1 MGRPA
6 KNAGDTGKRRVGSSL
21 KLACLSCGTVYDEEE
36 YYGSNSDLFAATKRL
51 PYCKECVNKMYRQM
65 ITKYLEQKVEMP
77 ERKTIERLCMA
88 FDWYYNDKIFEES
101 YREAKTMVG
110 SVVSYYVR
118 RMKMKQHSNK
128 TYDTTIYERQ
138 IGKVTEPEP
147 VEIEDQISQEDLEK
161 AVRIFGIGFSK
172 DDYKFLFDQYVD
184 WTTRHECETKSQEE
198 IFKQICFT
206 QLDLFKARRAG
217 EDTKDLNATL
227 IKQLDVAK
235 LQPKQNRGES
245 ASEAQTLGTLIDKW
259 ENTRPL
265 PEIDEDLRDVDQI
278 GRYLDV
284 FFRGHLAKMM
294 GLKNGISHTYE
305 KYMEKYSAKKPEYK
319 GEEDSDALF
328 DAIFGSGIDEE

>member
-6 KNAGDTGKRRVGSSL
+6 KSTGRRKIDSGF
-21 KLACLSCGTVYDEEE
+21 KLECLSCGTVLGDEE
-36 YYGSNSDLFAATKRL
+36 YYGSNSRLYLATKKL
-51 PYCKECVNKMYRQM
+51 PYCNDCINKMYRETV
-65 ITKYLEQKVEMP
+65 TKYLDQKVEMP
-77 ERKTIERLCMA
+77 ERKAIERLCMS
-88 FDWYYNDKIFEES
+88 FDWYYNDKVFEEAYKDS
-101 YREAKTMVG
+101 RSTGG
-110 SVVSYYVR
+110 SVVNYYVR
-118 RMKMKQHSNK
+118 RLKMKQNLNK
-128 TYDTTIYERQ
+128 TYDTTIFERQ

-147 VEIEDQISQEDLEK
+147 VEIEEQISQSDLEK
-161 AVRIFGIGFSK
+161 AVRIFGVGFSK
-172 DDYKFLFDQYVD
+172 DDYKFLFDQYID

-217 EDTKDLNATL
+217 DDTKDLNVTL
-227 IKQLDVAK
+227 MKQLDVAK
-235 LQPKQNRGES
+235 LQPKQNRGDS

-259 ENTRPL
+259 ETTRPL

-294 GLKNGISHTYE
+294 GLKNGISRIYE
-305 KYMEKYSAKKPEYK
+305 KYIEKYSAKKPEYK